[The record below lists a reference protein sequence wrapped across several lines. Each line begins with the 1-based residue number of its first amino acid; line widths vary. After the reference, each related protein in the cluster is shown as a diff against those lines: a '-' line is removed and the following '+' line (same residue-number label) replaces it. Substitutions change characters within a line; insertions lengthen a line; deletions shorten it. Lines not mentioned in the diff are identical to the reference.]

1 MKTTFPILLCLL
13 CHCTNPSQNTEK
25 LNYTLEKDSS
35 NLSEVK
41 ESVFD
46 LEKHLSNYTLL
57 KNNILKEKDTLENN
71 IKSKN
76 RFQVLLADS
85 IFPYWYGTE
94 WDFNG
99 HTEEPRNGLIACG
112 YFVSTTLRDM
122 GMKINRYRIAQK
134 ASEDIVKTFCDYSKI
149 KRYQSVDDAL
159 AFMNELEDGEIC
171 IVGLSYHVGFIMRK
185 NEKNYFI
192 HSSYVGQAAVE
203 KEIAEDSSA
212 LLGSNVYVIGQL
224 NGSNHFMKMWLGEN

>member
-13 CHCTNPSQNTEK
+13 CHCTHSSQNIEK
-25 LNYTLEKDSS
+25 INQNLEKDSVS
-35 NLSEVK
+35 LSDAK
-41 ESVFD
+41 EIEFD
-46 LEKHLSNYTLL
+46 LEKHLSNYTIL
-57 KNNILKEKDTLENN
+57 KNNILKEKDTLSNS
-71 IKSKN
+71 IDGKN
-76 RFQVLLADS
+76 RFHTLLADS

-99 HTEEPRNGLIACG
+99 HTEEPRNGHIACG

-122 GMKINRYRIAQK
+122 GMKINRYKIAQM
-134 ASEDIVKTFCDYSKI
+134 ASEDIVKAFCDYSKI

-171 IVGLSYHVGFIMRK
+171 IVGLSYHVGFLLHK

-192 HSSYVGQAAVE
+192 HSSYVGPAAVE
-203 KEIAEDSSA
+203 KEIAEDSPVLA
-212 LLGSNVYVIGQL
+212 GSNVYVVGQL
-224 NGSNHFMKMWLGEN
+224 NGSNHFMNMWLGGN